1 MPDAWVRIFFSGKD
15 CILKAHGKEL
25 GIDKAPSLSE
35 KKDSL
40 ASLSF
45 QGVRLQAFS
54 RFGRSSAAMSYH
66 KPWANYF
73 HGRKV
78 GIGASFQMPEHP
90 NQLFVVYLVYF
101 VGTTPGRCTLTGN
114 LFALKTLSK
123 GQVRQVDTTLSRNL

>member
-78 GIGASFQMPEHP
+78 GIGASFSDAR
-90 NQLFVVYLVYF
+90 
-101 VGTTPGRCTLTGN
+101 TPQSTIRGLLGLLCWHHTRKVHAHWQPFCLEDAVQRPG
-114 LFALKTLSK
+114 SP
-123 GQVRQVDTTLSRNL
+123 G